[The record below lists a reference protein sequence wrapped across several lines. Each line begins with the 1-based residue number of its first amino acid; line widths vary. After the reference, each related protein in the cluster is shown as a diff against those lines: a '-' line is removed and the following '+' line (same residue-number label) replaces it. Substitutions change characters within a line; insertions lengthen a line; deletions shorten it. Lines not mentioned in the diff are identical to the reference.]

1 MLYRSLAVLIAMGL
15 SSTVVAQQVY
25 KWVDKDGT
33 VHFTDSPPDESVRA
47 ERVILRGNVS
57 SVITEVEQRG
67 MTPDEIDL
75 LYTPEQR
82 RGACEQARANRVTLR
97 NMPVVMK
104 DKDGDGTAEELTPE
118 EKEEEIRRA
127 DAQIALLCR
136 EGD

>member
-15 SSTVVAQQVY
+15 SSTVAAQQVY

-104 DKDGDGTAEELTPE
+104 DKDGDGTAEELAPE